1 VTAAQI
7 LRAAAHE
14 LATKG
19 WTQGRIVDLTTG
31 ALCAQGAI
39 EVAALRI
46 SGQWGSP
53 EHASAIVVLQ
63 DYLGEAIDLW
73 NDRDGRDADQVVRA
87 LNAAADQCEPAEP
100 LDTEQLQSGDDSVQI
115 AEAWRPFIEAGL
127 SENELRALAGDR

>member
-39 EVAALRI
+39 EVAALRV

-53 EHASAIVVLQ
+53 VHAAAIVVLQ
-63 DYLGEAIDLW
+63 DYLGEAIHLW
-73 NDRDGRDADQVVRA
+73 NDREGRDSDQVVRA
-87 LNAAADQCEPAEP
+87 LNAAADQCEGLRP
-100 LDTEQLQSGDDSVQI
+100 LDVEQLQSASGSEPGW
-115 AEAWRPFIEAGL
+115 EAYAALSPLEA
-127 SENELRALAGDR
+127 RYADGDR